1 MLHLKRNLLVLFLL
15 LSFPIFTDV
24 NKNPFELI
32 DIKSQE
38 MVVVLTSENELFNT
52 NPELFKN
59 KIKNIFEPLIDFN
72 RVSASV
78 MGKKYYLSATKEER
92 AEFIEVFK
100 ISLLDTYAETLAQW
114 GDAEIFGEVA
124 EYNRNSE
131 LIKIEGSPVRFEI
144 YTEDNIFS
152 GFSNLVLIKDDEI
165 EISGSVLIEDKNS
178 RIRGKIIK
186 FNMGSGELQ
195 IN

>member
-1 MLHLKRNLLVLFLL
+1 MQKIFLVGLLISIFGFLDAAEM
-15 LSFPIFTDV
+15 SIDV
-24 NKNPFELI
+24 SEKI
-32 DIKSQE
+32 DISSDNIEIKE
-38 MVVVLTSENELFNT
+38 GKIE
-52 NPELFKN
+52 FKN
-59 KIKNIFEPLIDFN
+59 NVIFRSDSF
-72 RVSASV
+72 
-78 MGKKYYLSATKEER
+78 
-92 AEFIEVFK
+92 
-100 ISLLDTYAETLAQW
+100 
-114 GDAEIFGEVA
+114 EIFGEVA

-144 YTEDNIFS
+144 DTEDNIFN
-152 GFSNLVLIKDDEI
+152 GFSNLVLIKGNEI

>member
-1 MLHLKRNLLVLFLL
+1 MQKIFLVGLLISIFGFLDAAEM
-15 LSFPIFTDV
+15 SIDV
-24 NKNPFELI
+24 SEKI
-32 DIKSQE
+32 DISSDNIEIKE
-38 MVVVLTSENELFNT
+38 GKIE
-52 NPELFKN
+52 FKN
-59 KIKNIFEPLIDFN
+59 NVIFRSDSF
-72 RVSASV
+72 
-78 MGKKYYLSATKEER
+78 
-92 AEFIEVFK
+92 
-100 ISLLDTYAETLAQW
+100 
-114 GDAEIFGEVA
+114 EIFGEVA

-144 YTEDNIFS
+144 DTEDNIFN

-195 IN
+195 INWYGNPKS

>member
-1 MLHLKRNLLVLFLL
+1 MQKIFLVGLLISIFGFLNAAEM
-15 LSFPIFTDV
+15 SIDV
-24 NKNPFELI
+24 SEKI
-32 DIKSQE
+32 DISSDNIEIKE
-38 MVVVLTSENELFNT
+38 GKIE
-52 NPELFKN
+52 FKN
-59 KIKNIFEPLIDFN
+59 NVIFQSESF
-72 RVSASV
+72 
-78 MGKKYYLSATKEER
+78 
-92 AEFIEVFK
+92 
-100 ISLLDTYAETLAQW
+100 
-114 GDAEIFGEVA
+114 EIFGEVA

-131 LIKIEGSPVRFEI
+131 LIKIEGSPIRFKI
-144 YTEDNIFS
+144 DTEDNIFN

>member
-1 MLHLKRNLLVLFLL
+1 MQKIFLVGLLISIFGFLNAAEM
-15 LSFPIFTDV
+15 SIDV
-24 NKNPFELI
+24 SEKI
-32 DIKSQE
+32 DISSDNIEIKE
-38 MVVVLTSENELFNT
+38 GKIE
-52 NPELFKN
+52 FKN
-59 KIKNIFEPLIDFN
+59 NVIFQSESF
-72 RVSASV
+72 
-78 MGKKYYLSATKEER
+78 
-92 AEFIEVFK
+92 
-100 ISLLDTYAETLAQW
+100 
-114 GDAEIFGEVA
+114 EIFGEVA

-144 YTEDNIFS
+144 ETEDNIFN

>member
-1 MLHLKRNLLVLFLL
+1 MQKIFLVGLLISIFGFLDAAEM
-15 LSFPIFTDV
+15 SIDV
-24 NKNPFELI
+24 SEKI
-32 DIKSQE
+32 DISSDNIEIKE
-38 MVVVLTSENELFNT
+38 GKIE
-52 NPELFKN
+52 FKN
-59 KIKNIFEPLIDFN
+59 NVIFRSDSF
-72 RVSASV
+72 
-78 MGKKYYLSATKEER
+78 
-92 AEFIEVFK
+92 
-100 ISLLDTYAETLAQW
+100 
-114 GDAEIFGEVA
+114 EIFGEVA

-131 LIKIEGSPVRFEI
+131 LIKIKGSPVRFEI
-144 YTEDNIFS
+144 DTEDNIFN